1 MAAFDPVTL
10 PPRRRLA
17 AGLTVGQLRGPGY
30 RQLLRGVHVSS
41 EVEVDVRVRA
51 RAALLVAPEGAA
63 IARHTACEL
72 WDGWPRRIGAPIV
85 LPSGQDSR
93 SARMVGQA
101 VDARASRSADGIT
114 TLAGIR
120 LTDRV
125 RTFLDLAADCDLVD
139 LVAVGDSLVRRDR
152 LDPRRLR
159 EAAAT
164 PGRHR
169 LLARRAAALVR
180 PRVMSRPE
188 SQLRMLLVLAGLP
201 EPSVDVQFSDPDG
214 RLVRRLDLGYRD
226 HRVAVEY
233 DGSQHAD
240 DQSSGT
246 PTSIGGRTSTTAT
259 GASWWSRR
267 RGCGSNPS
275 ARWPAWSKCSGPGVQ
290 TSTSARRSGRDIS
303 VRAIVGPPEPLTGP
317 WSDVATCRVDVARKR
332 NQRHQVAM
340 SRVCV
345 VGWRV
350 LGWGGRGRRFRGRSP
365 TIGAYAACSA
375 TLETAV

>member
-1 MAAFDPVTL
+1 MDNGLRCVDLRKTGLMAAFDPTS
-10 PPRRRLA
+10 PFRRTDALA

-72 WDGWPRRIGAPIV
+72 WDGWPPPDWRTHIV

-101 VDARASRSADGIT
+101 VDARVSRSADGIT

-233 DGSQHAD
+233 DGRQHAD
-240 DQSSGT
+240 DHEQWHSDIDRREDFDNRDWRFVVV
-246 PTSIGGRTSTTAT
+246 TSKGLWVEPERTLARVVKVLRSR
-259 GASWWSRR
+259 GAD
-267 RGCGSNPS
+267 
-275 ARWPAWSKCSGPGVQ
+275 V
-290 TSTSARRSGRDIS
+290 DIS
-303 VRAIVGPPEPLTGP
+303 SAQWQRYFGP
-317 WSDVATCRVDVARKR
+317 
-332 NQRHQVAM
+332 RH
-340 SRVCV
+340 
-345 VGWRV
+345 
-350 LGWGGRGRRFRGRSP
+350 RR
-365 TIGAYAACSA
+365 
-375 TLETAV
+375 TA